1 MIKCTPHK
9 CYHINLG
16 WNYFFPKNLHIF
28 FKKNAKLRFLKIK
41 KSTVIIAYMYLE
53 PEYGN
58 SKRIPNWLFL
68 LPPLLENINKVL
80 CVKYL
85 TRLTAGHL
93 PWSWQIHSSWVL
105 STALGMWL
113 MPQHRHLWSQI
124 LKKEKMICFGFNKKI
139 R

>member
-1 MIKCTPHK
+1 MLPYKS
-9 CYHINLG
+9 
-16 WNYFFPKNLHIF
+16 WV
-28 FKKNAKLRFLKIK
+28 KLLFSQKIYTFSSKRLQNWDFWKSK

-124 LKKEKMICFGFNKKI
+124 LKKRKRWFASVLIKKFVKKLFLF
-139 R
+139 